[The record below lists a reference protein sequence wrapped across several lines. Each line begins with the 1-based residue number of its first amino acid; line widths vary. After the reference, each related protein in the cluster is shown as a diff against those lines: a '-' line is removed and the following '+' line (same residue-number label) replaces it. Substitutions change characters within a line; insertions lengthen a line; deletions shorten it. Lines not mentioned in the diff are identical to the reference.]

1 MVSDGW
7 HPHTVWQTRCLEEY
21 EEYEIVLNDFCQLA
35 DLDISVFEKFAS
47 ESKPERIEI
56 DDLIPRGDSDEPWK
70 ISDQILFGGDVVATF
85 MRDELEIG
93 EIGFE
98 WVGSHHLKRFYRE
111 DGLIQISLNENK
123 EERSQKVLTALK
135 ELRTRRRR
143 RFRVCKY
150 CKKKTPPEH
159 GGSTCH
165 NCMSIHEGIVF

>member
-1 MVSDGW
+1 M
-7 HPHTVWQTRCLEEY
+7 WQTRCLEEY

-47 ESKPERIEI
+47 ESKPERIEV
-56 DDLIPRGDSDEPWK
+56 DDLIPKGDFHEIWE
-70 ISDQILFGGDVVATF
+70 ISDQMLFGGDVVATF

-111 DGLIQISLNENK
+111 DGLIIIHLNESK
-123 EERSQKVLTALK
+123 EERSQKVLTTLK
-135 ELRTRRRR
+135 ALRTRRRR

-150 CKKKTPPEH
+150 CKERTPPEH

-165 NCMSIHEGIVF
+165 SCMENRMGIVF

>member
-1 MVSDGW
+1 R
-7 HPHTVWQTRCLEEY
+7 VWQTRCLEEY
-21 EEYEIVLNDFCQLA
+21 EAYEIVLNDFCQLA

-56 DDLIPRGDSDEPWK
+56 DDLIPRGDFDELWK
-70 ISDQILFGGDVVATF
+70 ISDQILFGGEVVATF

-98 WVGSHHLKRFYRE
+98 WVGSHDLKRFYRE
-111 DGLIQISLNENK
+111 DGLILISLNESK

>member
-1 MVSDGW
+1 MNSK
-7 HPHTVWQTRCLEEY
+7 PEEH
-21 EEYEIVLNDFCQLA
+21 EEYEIILNDFCELA
-35 DLDISVFEKFAS
+35 DLEISVFEKFAS
-47 ESKPERIEI
+47 ESNPERIEI
-56 DDLIPRGDSDEPWK
+56 DALIPRGDFDELWK
-70 ISDQILFGGDVVATF
+70 ISDQMLFGGDVVATF
-85 MRDELEIG
+85 MRDEFEIG

-111 DGLIQISLNENK
+111 DGLIQISLNESK
-123 EERSQKVLTALK
+123 EERSQKVLAALK

-143 RFRVCKY
+143 RFRVCRY